1 MSIKMDF
8 ASTIDFNMKLKFIS
22 SEFKYNFYTFLQE
35 VNINE
40 LYSSHFLFFLQSK
53 TYIILLFNKGV
64 IQRDNVSKVQRKD
77 QEIAVL
83 VNV

>member
-1 MSIKMDF
+1 MDF

-77 QEIAVL
+77 QEIVVL